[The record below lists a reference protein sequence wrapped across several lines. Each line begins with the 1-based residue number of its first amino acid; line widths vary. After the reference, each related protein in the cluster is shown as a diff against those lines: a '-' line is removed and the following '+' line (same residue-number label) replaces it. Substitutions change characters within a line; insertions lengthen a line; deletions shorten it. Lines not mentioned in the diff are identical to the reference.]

1 MNLPAATY
9 RLQFRNGMTF
19 ARAAELAPYFAS
31 LGISHVYGSP
41 IFQAEPGSTHGYDV
55 TDTRAIDKGLGGE
68 EGFPRMMAAFRDE
81 GLGLILDFVPNHMSA
96 SPRNPLWRDV
106 LEWGQASEYAE
117 FFDNDWAAPKLLVPA
132 LAGSYGNVLAKGEF
146 GLNFDEEGGGL
157 IFTYGALKLPL
168 TPPSYGHVLVR
179 GEGED
184 FAESARRF
192 AVATPDTAPELKI
205 ELAAAAGQP
214 SFRKLLDRAV
224 CALVENIDL
233 MHELHE
239 AQCWR
244 LTHWRAARETLTYRR
259 FFEISDL
266 VGLKVENPRVFD
278 EIHAKLGELI
288 AKSNV
293 QGLRLDHIDGL
304 ADPKAYLERL
314 QKTIGENESLY
325 LLVEKILGPDEEL
338 RADWP
343 VAGTTGYEFIRALAG
358 LFVDAHGADA
368 MTRAYSGFS
377 GEDVAYRDLVVETK
391 RRMLTRNLAG
401 ELDRLKD
408 MAGALATRHL
418 STRDLGTDTLRRAI
432 IELIAA
438 LPVYRTY
445 IDISGAQEK
454 DRVILDSALASAK
467 AAREVEDEDAID
479 FLGRVLTLDFETP
492 EDQGAALEFATR
504 LQQTSGPVMAKAVED
519 TVFYRYNRLIALNEV
534 GGEPDHFGAPA
545 AAFHEAMERR
555 RQRQA
560 AGLSATATHDTKRG
574 EDARARLYALSEMPD
589 AWDDAVRRWTS
600 LTSELHSDCGGLP
613 VPEPEAEWMFYQ
625 ALVGAWPLILSPDD
639 SQGLSAL
646 SDRMAQFMLKA
657 AREAKV
663 YTSWTGQNEEYEE
676 AVRAF
681 TKAALEPTRARAF
694 LRDFVAFCQPI
705 FVTGALNSL
714 AQTAIKL
721 TAPGVPDIYQ
731 GTEFWDFSLVD
742 PDNRRPVDFDT
753 RRSELK
759 KAGEALTEDLVVNWR
774 DGAIKMR
781 LLQAG
786 LDLRRTARNIFSEGD
801 YLPLQIEGPAADH
814 AVAFARLLATSAIV
828 VVVPRLCLKLLEGQ
842 DRPLVPRSRWRDTFV
857 RLPQSIASQALRDII
872 TAQSIRCETLEL
884 VEVLE
889 TFPVAVLSSEQQVA
903 GMTSPLSPFCD
914 MRDADDDVR
923 KVFEVGRS
931 PGG

>member
-9 RLQFRNGMTF
+9 RLQYRNGMTF
-19 ARAAELAPYFAS
+19 ARAAGLAPYFAS

-55 TDTRAIDKGLGGE
+55 TDPRAFDKSLGGE
-68 EGFPRMMAAFRDE
+68 EDFARMEAAFRAE

-96 SPRNPLWRDV
+96 SPRNPFWRDV
-106 LEWGQASEYAE
+106 LEWGQASEYAQ
-117 FFDNDWAAPKLLVPA
+117 FFDNDWSAPKLLVPA
-132 LAGSYGNVLAKGEF
+132 LARSYGNVLEKGEF
-146 GLNFDEEGGGL
+146 DLSFDEEDGGL
-157 IFTYGALKLPL
+157 TFTYGTLKLPL
-168 TPPSYGHVLVR
+168 TPPSYGHVLMR
-179 GEGED
+179 GESED
-184 FAESARRF
+184 FVELARRF
-192 AVATPDTAPELKI
+192 AVATPETAPELKI
-205 ELAAAAGQP
+205 ELAAAARQP
-214 SFRKLLDRAV
+214 GFRKALDAAIS
-224 CALVENIDL
+224 ALIENIDL
-233 MHELHE
+233 LHELHE

-259 FFEISDL
+259 FFEIFDL
-266 VGLKVENPRVFD
+266 VGIKVESQRVFD

-288 AKSNV
+288 EKGSI
-293 QGLRLDHIDGL
+293 QGLRLDHVDGL

-314 QKTIGENESLY
+314 QKTVGENEPLY

-358 LFVDAHGADA
+358 LFVDARGTDA
-368 MTRAYSGFS
+368 MTRAYDRFL
-377 GEDVAYRDLVVETK
+377 GEDVAYRSLVVETK

-408 MAGALATRHL
+408 LAGALATRHL
-418 STRDLGTDTLRRAI
+418 STRDFGTDTLRRAT

-454 DRVILDSALASAK
+454 DRATLDSTLASAK
-467 AAREVEDEDAID
+467 ATREVEDEDAID
-479 FLGRVLTLDFETP
+479 FLGRVLTLDFEAP

-534 GGEPDHFGAPA
+534 GGEPDQFGGPV

-555 RQRQA
+555 QQRQA

-589 AWDDAVRRWTS
+589 AWGNAVHRWAG
-600 LTSELHSDCGGLP
+600 LTAELHSDCGGLI
-613 VPEPEAEWMFYQ
+613 VPEPETEWMFYQ
-625 ALVGAWPLILSPDD
+625 ALAGAWPLDLKLEDG
-639 SQGLSAL
+639 QGLSAL
-646 SDRMAQFMLKA
+646 SDRMAEFMLKA
-657 AREAKV
+657 VREAKV
-663 YTSWTGQNEEYEE
+663 HTSWTGQNEDYEE

-681 TKAALEPTRARAF
+681 TTAALDPTRARAF

-705 FVTGALNSL
+705 FVAGALNSL

-781 LLQAG
+781 LLKAG
-786 LDLRRTARNIFSEGD
+786 LDLRKTARNIFSEGD
-801 YLPLQIEGPAADH
+801 YLPVQIEGPAADH
-814 AVAFARLLATSAIV
+814 AVAFARLLASSAV
-828 VVVPRLCLKLLEGQ
+828 VVIAPRLCLELLEGQ
-842 DRPLVPRSRWRDTFV
+842 DGPLVPRSRWGDTIV
-857 RLPQSIASQALRDII
+857 RLPKSFANQTLRDILTGRSI
-872 TAQSIRCETLEL
+872 TGEAVEL
-884 VEVLE
+884 AEILE
-889 TFPVAVLSSEQQVA
+889 TFPVGVFSSQVNPA
-903 GMTSPLSPFCD
+903 
-914 MRDADDDVR
+914 
-923 KVFEVGRS
+923 
-931 PGG
+931 